1 MRCTSAH
8 CAHTAACEVL
18 PDVQKYFVFLLFV
31 FKQALTVTFRCKKNE
46 ETAGMELVK
55 TSSVHAG
62 VVLGVHHVDLLVLH
76 ASLLDDSGHHRPG
89 ESD

>member
-1 MRCTSAH
+1 M
-8 CAHTAACEVL
+8 
-18 PDVQKYFVFLLFV
+18 
-31 FKQALTVTFRCKKNE
+31 TFRCKKNE